1 MNETLVKLLLERGY
15 TRARRERK
23 KKRKEM
29 GVSLLQ
35 TSLLGRVKGY
45 GNKEEIGIDSYYG

>member
-1 MNETLVKLLLERGY
+1 MNETLVKLLLEWGY
-15 TRARRERK
+15 TRARKERK
-23 KKRKEM
+23 KERKEV

-45 GNKEEIGIDSYYG
+45 GNKEAVEVDSYYE

>member
-23 KKRKEM
+23 KKRKEV

-45 GNKEEIGIDSYYG
+45 GNKEAVGVDSYYG

>member
-15 TRARRERK
+15 TRARKERK
-23 KKRKEM
+23 KERKVV

-45 GNKEEIGIDSYYG
+45 GNKEAVEVDSYYE

>member
-15 TRARRERK
+15 TRARKERK
-23 KKRKEM
+23 KERKEV

-45 GNKEEIGIDSYYG
+45 GNKEAVGVDSYYG

>member
-15 TRARRERK
+15 TRARKERK
-23 KKRKEM
+23 KERKEV

-45 GNKEEIGIDSYYG
+45 GNKEAVGIDSYYG

>member
-1 MNETLVKLLLERGY
+1 MNETLVKLLLEWGY
-15 TRARRERK
+15 TRARKERK
-23 KKRKEM
+23 KERKEV

-45 GNKEEIGIDSYYG
+45 GNKEAVGIDSYYG

>member
-23 KKRKEM
+23 KERKEV

>member
-1 MNETLVKLLLERGY
+1 MNETLVKLLLEWGY
-15 TRARRERK
+15 TRARKERK
-23 KKRKEM
+23 KERKEV

>member
-23 KKRKEM
+23 KERKEV

-45 GNKEEIGIDSYYG
+45 GNKEAVGVDSYYG